1 MNNQITQTRKFEVF
15 MIGVGGQGIGLLSE
29 ILIRAVDYSGQ
40 VCVGVDTHGL
50 AQRGGIVSSHLKI
63 GDVNS
68 PLVIPGNVDLVLA
81 LERHEAARGMNYL
94 KDSGVLAYY
103 DTSWQPLA
111 VRIGKTSE
119 ITDEEIET
127 TAKERNIK
135 VYRVFRELPDV
146 RMQNIALLGTVAK
159 YELIPGVS
167 VRHYIQAM
175 EDLMNPKILE
185 ENKKIFLEIVEVE

>member
-1 MNNQITQTRKFEVF
+1 MSKEITKFEIF

-63 GDVNS
+63 GDANS
-68 PLVIPGNVDLVLA
+68 PLIMPGNVDLVLA
-81 LERHEAARGMNYL
+81 LERHEAARGMNHL
-94 KDSGVLAYY
+94 KDGGILTYY

-111 VRIGKTSE
+111 VRLGKASE
-119 ITDEEIET
+119 ITDEEIQKK
-127 TAKERNIK
+127 AKERHIN

-146 RMQNIALLGTVAK
+146 RMQNIALLGTVARNR
-159 YELIPGVS
+159 LIPGVD
-167 VRHYIQAM
+167 VQHYMQAM
-175 EDLMNPKILE
+175 EDLMNPKVLE
-185 ENKKIFLEIVEVE
+185 ENRRIFLEIVEVE